1 MRALGDLG
9 VIHDVRPERGE
20 GLEEFE
26 YPNVYCDYDVV
37 IIFRAHEVSR
47 WCYQLKIGNFVIIQ
61 A

>member
-26 YPNVYCDYDVV
+26 YPNVYCDYDMP
-37 IIFRAHEVSR
+37 S
-47 WCYQLKIGNFVIIQ
+47 
-61 A
+61 